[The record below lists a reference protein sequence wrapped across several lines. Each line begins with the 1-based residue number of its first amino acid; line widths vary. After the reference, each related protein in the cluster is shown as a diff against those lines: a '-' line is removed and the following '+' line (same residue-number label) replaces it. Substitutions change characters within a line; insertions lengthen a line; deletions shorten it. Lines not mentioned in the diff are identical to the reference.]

1 MTLDQLPPWI
11 FLPPSSPNLAPA
23 SHSEPRAASLSII
36 SLTWLVRKPTP
47 SLQIRPGCSILYQVL
62 KYTVKFLVALIA
74 PTLSSHP
81 FPAEAKPP
89 LCSYSAQLTVAR
101 EDALESFEPSWL
113 RKAVGVDR
121 AVLCATSICPY
132 SFHTSPYSHQKV
144 KIIRMFFTVH
154 CFVF

>member
-1 MTLDQLPPWI
+1 MLISMPCGRGELAGTDDMAKPGVRHSWPLSSLVCHDSWNEKKYDPGLAPSLDFPST
-11 FLPPSSPNLAPA
+11 SSPNLAPA
-23 SHSEPRAASLSII
+23 AHSEPRAASSSII

-89 LCSYSAQLTVAR
+89 LCSHSAQLTVAW
-101 EDALESFEPSWL
+101 EDALESLW
-113 RKAVGVDR
+113 
-121 AVLCATSICPY
+121 T
-132 SFHTSPYSHQKV
+132 
-144 KIIRMFFTVH
+144 
-154 CFVF
+154 